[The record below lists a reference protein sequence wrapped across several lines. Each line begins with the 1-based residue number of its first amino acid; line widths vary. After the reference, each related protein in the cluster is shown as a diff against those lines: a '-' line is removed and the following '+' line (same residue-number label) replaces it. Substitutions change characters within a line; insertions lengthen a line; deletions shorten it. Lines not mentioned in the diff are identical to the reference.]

1 MGDHSQRVSCFVEWT
16 GCTLSINLTDAK
28 QESIWSVLI
37 RGLFRQPLIVL
48 QAAADV
54 DTPKVLAA
62 VAELSLWFKAHIPD
76 LLDVHSAGMFSMCSY
91 THTHLLLVF
100 IVESACFDSLLSTFA
115 WLAYSCFTFC

>member
-1 MGDHSQRVSCFVEWT
+1 MKSGMFSQ
-16 GCTLSINLTDAK
+16 TLIM
-28 QESIWSVLI
+28 
-37 RGLFRQPLIVL
+37 L

-76 LLDVHSAGMFSMCSY
+76 LLDVHSAGMFSLCSY

-100 IVESACFDSLLSTFA
+100 IVESTCFDSLCCTFA
-115 WLAYSCFTFC
+115 WHACLQLFYLLLTHTHICSW